1 MVSLWDV
8 FYHTMMECPFL
19 AIYCPI
25 MGHPPGAPSWSHNT
39 MSLRVPCD
47 LTMDWA
53 LSLLMTYDIVYGPMS

>member
-25 MGHPPGAPSWSHNT
+25 MGHSPGAAWSHNT
-39 MSLRVPCD
+39 MSLRVPCG
-47 LTMDWA
+47 LTMGWA
-53 LSLLMTYDIVYGPMS
+53 LLLVMTLIVYGPMS